1 MPRLVL
7 SLTILCTWHAVAQAE
22 EFWTPPPLPAVEARV
37 IEVASTIDRELAQLD
52 VLAEASAW
60 EQAVDTVLRL
70 AGDSSSELVEVAP
83 GYYVPLVDACQM
95 RVGRWPADGLAA
107 YRERMDGP
115 AAALLAEAT
124 RQRSAA
130 KLRRVATEYRMT
142 HSGDDALLALA
153 DLALEQGHT
162 ATARGY
168 LLAVSARLSTTDH
181 RPWSAVLDP
190 TMADGESQAELVE
203 EFQQAG
209 EVPSADRFPLT
220 YPDTDIPLADLLAR
234 LAMISIREQNLPRA
248 RLELQLLRSVAPEAE
263 GHVAGRQM
271 NLSEAVAGALESARE
286 WPAIATAT
294 TAPLGELRHTAW
306 QQQLEDSPVHL
317 APAPMVWSGD
327 FLSAP
332 PPSLPAQPKLVE
344 PLVTGQ
350 AVAYREA
357 DEQSGTLRWRVLDL
371 ESGGPLFGERGEL
384 YSREPTSP
392 APRQLAVQ
400 PRIIAPQQLIV
411 QGNARI
417 VIRGNGQLLLGDGGV
432 RGLQSGWAQP
442 TGLLASIEGSTF
454 YGVTGESS
462 ATIAAPGAR
471 RSASRLVGLDLAAE
485 GKLRLEIEC
494 ADGYEF
500 SGPPVVEGDSIYLPL
515 RQTEGLGRLEV
526 ACYTRSTGR
535 RQWQV
540 PVAMLSGEEP
550 TGYDRI
556 SAGQGML
563 FVPTDAGVVVA
574 MHAADGSLAWARSYQ
589 RGTTTQPSDLSQAT
603 RPEQGSSLLA
613 GGALV
618 CAPSDA
624 AAMFALEPVTGRVLW
639 TNRQAFATQQLVG
652 VAVGRLI
659 ASGDRLQF
667 ISPAT
672 GWTQFEWPDSSAA
685 GVAGR
690 GRAALAGDEVYWPTA
705 DAILTFSASTGQQ
718 TRSPIDLASLGGR
731 GGANLVATKA
741 GLVVATKARLSLLA
755 DRGSRPTKQEDPTP
769 PPLSTLPPPTA
780 SLAAG
785 RGG

>member
-22 EFWTPPPLPAVEARV
+22 AFWTPPPLPSVEARV

-95 RVGRWPADGLAA
+95 RVARWPAEGLAA
-107 YRERMDGP
+107 YRERMDGV

-124 RQRSAA
+124 RERSAA

-168 LLAVSARLSTTDH
+168 LLSVSPRLSTSDH
-181 RPWSAVLDP
+181 RPWGAVLDP
-190 TMADGESQAELVE
+190 AMADGESQAELVDD
-203 EFQQAG
+203 FQQAD

-220 YPDTDIPLADLLAR
+220 YPDTDIPLGDLLAR

-248 RLELQLLRSVAPEAE
+248 RLELQLLRSVSPQAE

-271 NLSEAVAGALESARE
+271 NLAEAVGGALESASD
-286 WPAIATAT
+286 WPAIPTAT
-294 TAPLGELRHTAW
+294 TTPLGELRHPAW

-327 FLSAP
+327 FLSAAR
-332 PPSLPAQPKLVE
+332 PSLPAQPKLVE

-384 YSREPTSP
+384 YSRESTST
-392 APRQLAVQ
+392 APRRVAAQ
-400 PRIIAPQQLIV
+400 PRIVAPQQLIV

-417 VIRGNGQLLLGDGGV
+417 VIRGNGQLILGDGSI
-432 RGLQSGWAQP
+432 RGLGSGWAQP

-462 ATIAAPGAR
+462 ATIAAPGER

-494 ADGYEF
+494 ADAYEF
-500 SGPPVVEGDSIYLPL
+500 SGPPVVDGDSIYLPL

-526 ACYTRSTGR
+526 ACYARSTGR
-535 RQWQV
+535 RRWQV

-556 SAGQGML
+556 TAGQGML
-563 FVPTDAGVVVA
+563 FVPTNAGVLVA
-574 MHAADGSLAWARSYQ
+574 MHAGDGRVAWARSYQ

-603 RPEQGSSLLA
+603 RPEQGSTLLA

-639 TNRQAFATQQLVG
+639 TNRLAFAAQQLVG
-652 VAVGRLI
+652 VATGRLV

-667 ISPAT
+667 IDPAT
-672 GWTQFEWPDSSAA
+672 GWTQFEWPDNSAA

-690 GRAALAGDEVYWPTA
+690 GRAAIAGDEIFWPTA
-705 DAILTFSASTGQQ
+705 DAILTFSATTGQQ
-718 TRSPIDLASLGGR
+718 TRSPIDLAALGGP
-731 GGANLVATKA
+731 GGANLVATNA
-741 GLVVATKARLSLLA
+741 GLLVATRTKLSLLA
-755 DRGSRPTKQEDPTP
+755 DRGAPPTKQEAPTP
-769 PPLSTLPPPTA
+769 PPLSTLPPPTD

-785 RGG
+785 RGE